1 MQYRMKTH
9 QLSQNEID
17 TLMEKG
23 MAGTLATVDPTGAPY
38 SVPVHFVYLDGA
50 VYFHGLPSGQKLDN
64 LKADPRVCFNVY
76 EMKGL
81 LFDPNEK
88 PCDTNTSYVSA
99 VIRGSALML
108 EETAEKRKVLSAV
121 VKKYTPRLSEKE
133 IPENMVKNTAVV
145 KITIEK
151 ITGKY
156 F

>member
-23 MAGTLATVDPTGAPY
+23 MTGTLATVDPTGAPY
-38 SVPVHFVYLDGA
+38 CVPVHFVFLNGA
-50 VYFHGLPSGQKLDN
+50 VYFHGLPAGQKLDN
-64 LKADPRVCFNVY
+64 LKANSCVCFTVY

-133 IPENMVKNTAVV
+133 LPENMVKNTAVV

>member
-9 QLSQNEID
+9 QLPQDEID

-23 MAGTLATVDPTGAPY
+23 MTGTLATVDPNGAPY
-38 SVPVHFVYLDGA
+38 CVPVHFVYLDGA
-50 VYFHGLPSGQKLDN
+50 VYFHGLPAGQKLDN
-64 LKADPRVCFNVY
+64 LKAYPRVCFTIY

-99 VIRGSALML
+99 VIRGSALVI
-108 EETAEKRKVLSAV
+108 EETEEKRKVLSAV
-121 VKKYTPRLSEKE
+121 VKKYTPQFSEKE

-145 KITIEK
+145 KITIEE